1 MSRKKKVTAE
11 VNEIETQKTIKKI
24 NERKNYF
31 LNINK
36 IDKPALK
43 DTEREN
49 MQIKGGNIITDNSKI
64 VRIIR
69 NYHKKITC

>member
-43 DTEREN
+43 DT
-49 MQIKGGNIITDNSKI
+49 
-64 VRIIR
+64 
-69 NYHKKITC
+69 

>member
-1 MSRKKKVTAE
+1 MKE
-11 VNEIETQKTIKKI
+11 KI
-24 NERKNYF
+24 IF